1 MQLEVSAGELDVLED
16 ALSTELGGL
25 REQIYKTEVAEY
37 KTGLKEREAYITAL
51 LGRVRALKARPTPT

>member
-37 KTGLKEREAYITAL
+37 KTGLKEREAHIAAI
-51 LGRVRALKARPTPT
+51 LGRVRALKAHPTPT

>member
-37 KTGLKEREAYITAL
+37 KTGLKEREAYVTAL
-51 LGRVRALKARPTPT
+51 LNRVRALKAHPTPT